1 MNGSADHSQTEY
13 DSGPYQF
20 PALPVY
26 RSGEVVRETGIFTV
40 IHPREAKS
48 VEVIILRGTM
58 LPHCPDCNHALA
70 FCLERA
76 AAYIQEDA
84 DFAPQ
89 KRTQKNRRERRR
101 ARLRDAA

>member
-1 MNGSADHSQTEY
+1 MNGSVNHSYVDY

-26 RSGEVVRETGIFTV
+26 RSGEVAQETGVFTV
-40 IHPREAKS
+40 VHPRETKS
-48 VEVIILRGTM
+48 VEVIILRGTT
-58 LPHCPDCNHALA
+58 LPYCPDCNHALA

-76 AAYIQEDA
+76 AAHIHEDA

-89 KRTQKNRRERRR
+89 QRTRKNRKRQK
-101 ARLRDAA
+101 ASLRDAA